1 MPRFLRRTNAAEAP
15 VSALVMTTI
24 LIQAM
29 LVVTLV
35 SEDAFNFMLNMTSAL
50 TLIPFLLVALYAVKL
65 VITRETYREQPA
77 GFRRDVVV
85 GVLATIYTT
94 FLLYAAGPKYMLLSL
109 IIYAP
114 GTVLFVLSRREQD
127 RTIFSPGELVIPAVS
142 IIGAVVGVIGLA
154 TGSITI

>member
-1 MPRFLRRTNAAEAP
+1 
-15 VSALVMTTI
+15 
-24 LIQAM
+24 
-29 LVVTLV
+29 
-35 SEDAFNFMLNMTSAL
+35 MTSAL